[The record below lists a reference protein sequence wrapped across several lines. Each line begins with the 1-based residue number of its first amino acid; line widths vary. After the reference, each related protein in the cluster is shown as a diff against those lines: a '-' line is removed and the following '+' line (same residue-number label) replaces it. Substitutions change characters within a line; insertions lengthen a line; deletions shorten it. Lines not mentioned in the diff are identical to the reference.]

1 MNWFFN
7 RFTGVDVKPAKGGM
21 FDDLG
26 EVARHLQRIGA
37 KLDPPNDPEM
47 ANILEQYGVV
57 NHQKGLLLR

>member
-1 MNWFFN
+1 
-7 RFTGVDVKPAKGGM
+7 M

-57 NHQKGLLLR
+57 NKQIGLLLIKNSIKFFHREGK

>member
-1 MNWFFN
+1 
-7 RFTGVDVKPAKGGM
+7 M

-57 NHQKGLLLR
+57 NKQIGLFLLKNSIKFFHRY

>member
-1 MNWFFN
+1 
-7 RFTGVDVKPAKGGM
+7 M

-57 NHQKGLLLR
+57 NHQIGLLLKNAIELLSYKV